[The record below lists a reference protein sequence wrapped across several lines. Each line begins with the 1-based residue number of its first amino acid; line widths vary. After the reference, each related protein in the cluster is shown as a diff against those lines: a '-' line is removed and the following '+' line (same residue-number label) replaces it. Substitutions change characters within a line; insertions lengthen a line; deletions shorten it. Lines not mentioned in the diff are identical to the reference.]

1 MASDLAV
8 AEAELAP
15 VRGEFDSYLMH
26 LSSIEIE
33 SAEELDCAADTL
45 RAFKSRGRELD
56 ARRREITQPM
66 LLAKAS
72 VDELFRPVIG
82 ACAQIETL
90 LKRKIAE
97 YTARVE
103 AARRADMHALATR
116 IGESA
121 ALRIEPPAKAEGIT
135 VRKALAFEV
144 EDASLRPS
152 RVLLAGPGAHS
163 RGRARRRANIP
174 GVRIYE
180 RDQVI
185 ARV

>member
-1 MASDLAV
+1 
-8 AEAELAP
+8 
-15 VRGEFDSYLMH
+15 
-26 LSSIEIE
+26 
-33 SAEELDCAADTL
+33 
-45 RAFKSRGRELD
+45 
-56 ARRREITQPM
+56 M

-103 AARRADMHALATR
+103 AARRGAMHALATR

-121 ALRIEPPAKAEGIT
+121 ALRIEPPAKAEGVT

-144 EDASLRPS
+144 EDAS
-152 RVLLAGPGAHS
+152 RVPREYCSPDQVLIRAAVNAG
-163 RGRARRRANIP
+163 ARTIP

-180 RDQVI
+180 KEQVI

>member
-1 MASDLAV
+1 MASDLAI

-15 VRGEFDSYLMH
+15 VRGEFAGYLMH

-45 RAFKSRGRELD
+45 RTFKARGRELD

-66 LLAKAS
+66 LVAKAS

-103 AARRADMHALATR
+103 AERRGAMQVLATR
-116 IGESA
+116 IGERA
-121 ALRIEPPAKAEGIT
+121 ALRIAPPAKAEGVT

-144 EDASLRPS
+144 EDAS
-152 RVLLAGPGAHS
+152 RVPREYCSPDPTLIRTAVQDGA
-163 RGRARRRANIP
+163 RTIP

-180 RDQVI
+180 KDQVI